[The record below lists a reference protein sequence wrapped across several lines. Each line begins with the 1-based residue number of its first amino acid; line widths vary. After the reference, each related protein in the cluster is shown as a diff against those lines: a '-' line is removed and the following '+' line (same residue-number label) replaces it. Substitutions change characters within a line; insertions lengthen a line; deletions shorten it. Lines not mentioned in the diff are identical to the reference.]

1 MPKEQQIFIAL
12 CTLTVL
18 AFLVGV
24 VYLFYLRFLFK
35 KSVKHEILPYVENV
49 IVPSILVHGH
59 DDMGNSPLHTAA
71 KYNHHMIA
79 IYCLNKIS
87 AKAGESSWKEFD
99 AYLNAQNA
107 NGDTPL
113 HLAIA
118 NNSRDVFDIL
128 LRNRAINVNIPD
140 NLGRTPLHIAITTD
154 GFYFIEKLLLKNANP
169 NIADR
174 MNRTSMKL
182 MKERNLTHFLPQNHK

>member
-1 MPKEQQIFIAL
+1 MTKEQHILVAVCI
-12 CTLTVL
+12 L
-18 AFLVGV
+18 AFIVFVVGV
-24 VYLFYLRFLFK
+24 VHLFYLRFLFK
-35 KSVKHEILPYVENV
+35 KSVKHEILPYIENV
-49 IVPSILVHGH
+49 VIPSIPVHGK

-87 AKAGESSWKEFD
+87 ANAGESSWKEFD

-113 HLAIA
+113 HLAVA
-118 NNSRDVFDIL
+118 NNSKDVFDIL

-174 MNRTSMKL
+174 MNRTSVKL
-182 MKERNLTHFLPQNHK
+182 MKERNLSHFLSQNHK